1 MGVLPGSELQFEEH
15 FPLTCKCLATYDL
28 TFSGRDCPLLW
39 IRAIEFE
46 RLVGQPDA
54 AKTLFYRAMGH
65 VGSCKGEDSLASKA
79 DGVELYL
86 VPFHERMRPSFT
98 NEELTQI
105 IEAMVVRGIR
115 LRCDPVGF
123 TTSLEAGEEL
133 PSDEELQDDEL
144 EFLRERQ
151 ANKPY

>member
-1 MGVLPGSELQFEEH
+1 
-15 FPLTCKCLATYDL
+15 LAPYDL
-28 TFSGRDCPLLW
+28 IFSGRDCPLLW
-39 IRAIEFE
+39 MRAIEFE
-46 RLVGQPDA
+46 RLIGRLDA

-65 VGSCKGEDSLASKA
+65 VGSCKGGDPLPVEA
-79 DGVELYL
+79 DVAELYL
-86 VPFHERMRPSFT
+86 VPFHETMRPSFT

-123 TTSLEAGEEL
+123 TTSLEATEEL
-133 PSDEELQDDEL
+133 LSDEELQDDEL
-144 EFLRERQ
+144 QFLRERH

>member
-1 MGVLPGSELQFEEH
+1 M
-15 FPLTCKCLATYDL
+15 
-28 TFSGRDCPLLW
+28 
-39 IRAIEFE
+39 RAIEFE
-46 RLVGQPDA
+46 RLVGRPDA

-65 VGSCKGEDSLASKA
+65 VGSCKGEESLELGA

-86 VPFHERMRPSFT
+86 VPFHETMRSSFT

-105 IEAMVVRGIR
+105 IEAMVVRGLR

-123 TTSLEAGEEL
+123 TTSLEAAEEL
-133 PSDEELQDDEL
+133 PSDEDLQDDEL
-144 EFLRERQ
+144 QFLSERH